1 MLDLMILV
9 GVPLNSEYTVT
20 LNMFH
25 LNIAMA
31 GHTDC
36 TSMHTEHSHT
46 ALAASSHPLLQ
57 LSRMEE
63 H

>member
-1 MLDLMILV
+1 MHKFT
-9 GVPLNSEYTVT
+9 YT
-20 LNMFH
+20 LSKQIHMD
-25 LNIAMA
+25 
-31 GHTDC
+31 TDC

-63 H
+63 HQ